1 MLDKLFYEKLCRFCD
16 YQERCKYDVSKKCYA
31 LKIPKADVPS
41 YIEQLEGSGFLN
53 EKRYVKMFIDSHFTK
68 KKWGA
73 AKIRAALGSKGIKD
87 SQYKDLLKEIDQ
99 EDYYATALKLA
110 EKKTTSIKSKSPQD
124 HRMKLMRFLMSKGFE
139 SAVIQR
145 VMKKM
150 VFWEVDSYCCYSII
164 KCAYFQEWGRLST
177 FV

>member
-1 MLDKLFYEKLCRFCD
+1 MIDKILYEKLCHFCE

-31 LKIPKADVPS
+31 LKIPKDEVPL
-41 YIEQLEGSGFLN
+41 YFEQLERSGFLD
-53 EKRYVKMFIDSHFTK
+53 ETRYVKSFINSHFTK

-73 AKIRAALGSKGIKD
+73 AKIRAALASKGIKENR
-87 SQYKDLLKEIDQ
+87 YKELLKDIDQ
-99 EDYYATALKLA
+99 DDYYATALKLA

-139 SAVIQR
+139 STVIGK

-150 VFWEVDSYCCYSII
+150 GV
-164 KCAYFQEWGRLST
+164 
-177 FV
+177 